1 MANYVPFDILNGNPT
16 SAITANNVSTHNKR
30 TDVVPRKPFTR
41 LVLPH
46 EVDDTFVSALTNI
59 RRNCSDSSSD
69 YSDTSSWD
77 TDFDDDKEQ
86 PETHEPDKKNVSNG
100 SRGETRMQVPST
112 THMMTH
118 SKGSGNTA
126 MARPDITHKPHMKP
140 TVPLRPPIL
149 EAKPTATAIDPVSN
163 GSRGET
169 RMQVPSTTHMMTH
182 SKGSGNTAMARPD
195 ITHKPHMKPTVP
207 LRPPILEAKPTAV
220 NVPPAPLKLPTP
232 PKPPME
238 DYGHVKTLVSNLNLP
253 PALHR
258 ALTQPCDEEEQYESI
273 DNVDLPSREAIAAL
287 FNHSNTAKLL
297 NTSQNQPSF
306 FQEPRQSDS
315 SLPSSSLHP
324 SSSQEQLSLQMRRS
338 PQPEQLAI
346 PKTIGPPVPPTAIVS
361 PYKSQITKPVPIA
374 SAIPSRPLPPHP
386 ISQSQPA
393 RSFPSQPQVFRPPAT
408 VPQPEEEQYECME
421 DTSDLPTAPN
431 KNDGY
436 ISDEYESIK
445 DNQFKIHFGV
455 PVPNITDYYLQP
467 VHKQKDND
475 VPPPLPLKPKP
486 NIEMPSIRPPS
497 PPRKKLEDQSSSSSS
512 PGNSGDGVVTGL
524 FGELLRKVRNRPATY
539 TSDRGS
545 RQMLTSLIECGRMSV
560 CFYVRLAGPLL
571 HNLATRLCT
580 EMADIAVGM
589 KRRIIYPIRRLL
601 SRYDDVLPPDD
612 QFQFEEKTPTL
623 EVKKAN
629 FPSSEHKLSPTV
641 DQRPFIHQNSQRP
654 LPPTP
659 EPNKSVLHNL
669 EKCSAGSH
677 RGSKVSNLNVTQM
690 PWYHNVNRRRAEEL
704 LCNSE
709 DGMFII
715 RPSQTQNPLTL
726 SLWYNNRLYNI
737 SVRQRPDGKYALGY
751 EKANEQSFAS
761 VEELVTN
768 YQSEKLLLYS
778 GGERNGRTF
787 LTKWPQRRD

>member
-1 MANYVPFDILNGNPT
+1 
-16 SAITANNVSTHNKR
+16 
-30 TDVVPRKPFTR
+30 
-41 LVLPH
+41 
-46 EVDDTFVSALTNI
+46 
-59 RRNCSDSSSD
+59 
-69 YSDTSSWD
+69 
-77 TDFDDDKEQ
+77 
-86 PETHEPDKKNVSNG
+86 
-100 SRGETRMQVPST
+100 
-112 THMMTH
+112 
-118 SKGSGNTA
+118 
-126 MARPDITHKPHMKP
+126 
-140 TVPLRPPIL
+140 
-149 EAKPTATAIDPVSN
+149 
-163 GSRGET
+163 
-169 RMQVPSTTHMMTH
+169 
-182 SKGSGNTAMARPD
+182 
-195 ITHKPHMKPTVP
+195 
-207 LRPPILEAKPTAV
+207 
-220 NVPPAPLKLPTP
+220 
-232 PKPPME
+232 
-238 DYGHVKTLVSNLNLP
+238 
-253 PALHR
+253 
-258 ALTQPCDEEEQYESI
+258 CDEEEQYESI

-306 FQEPRQSDS
+306 FQEPRQSGS
-315 SLPSSSLHP
+315 SLPSSSLNP

-338 PQPEQLAI
+338 PQPEQLAV
-346 PKTIGPPVPPTAIVS
+346 PKTEGPPVPPTAIVS
-361 PYKSQITKPVPIA
+361 PYKSQITKPVTIA

-393 RSFPSQPQVFRPPAT
+393 RSFPSQPQVYRPPAT
-408 VPQPEEEQYECME
+408 VPEPEEEQYECME
-421 DTSDLPTAPN
+421 DTSDLPTALN

-455 PVPNITDYYLQP
+455 PIPNITDYYLQP

-545 RQMLTSLIECGRMSV
+545 RRMLTSLIECGRMSV

-612 QFQFEEKTPTL
+612 QFQFEEKTSTL
-623 EVKKAN
+623 EVKKVN

-641 DQRPFIHQNSQRP
+641 DQRPFTHQNSQRP

-669 EKCSAGSH
+669 EKGSGSH
-677 RGSKVSNLNVTQM
+677 RGSKVSNLNITQM

-751 EKANEQSFAS
+751 EKANEQWRREKWKDISDKMASKKRLELILVNSTMHTGDNQQCSQARHLDKSKKHSFY
-761 VEELVTN
+761 LKTN
-768 YQSEKLLLYS
+768 RCDKLSYLSMLKNNI
-778 GGERNGRTF
+778 R
-787 LTKWPQRRD
+787 